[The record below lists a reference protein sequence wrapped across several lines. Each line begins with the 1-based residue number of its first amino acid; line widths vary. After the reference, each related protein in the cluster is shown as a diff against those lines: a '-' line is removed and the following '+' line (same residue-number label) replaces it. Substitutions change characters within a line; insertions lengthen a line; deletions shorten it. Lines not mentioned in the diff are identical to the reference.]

1 MQTETLAAGPK
12 ESATRRTIKNLRWW
26 ILGWALAA
34 GIINYMDRSAISI
47 AAPQLIKD
55 FGMTRTDIGLLGTV
69 FSWTYAFA
77 QRPPAGSWTS
87 WARAGCTSWQSPAGA
102 SRPR

>member
-55 FGMTRTDIGLLGTV
+55 FGMTRT
-69 FSWTYAFA
+69 
-77 QRPPAGSWTS
+77 S
-87 WARAGCTSWQSPAGA
+87 WAPDGCTSSQSRAGA

>member
-1 MQTETLAAGPK
+1 VQTETLATGPK

-47 AAPQLIKD
+47 AAPQLIND
-55 FGMTRTDIGLLGTV
+55 FGMTRTDIGFLGTV

-77 QRPPAGSWTS
+77 SCLPAGSWTNS
-87 WARAGCTSWQSPAGA
+87 VPAGCTSLLSPPGA
-102 SRPR
+102 SLPR

>member
-47 AAPQLIKD
+47 AAPQLIK
-55 FGMTRTDIGLLGTV
+55 
-69 FSWTYAFA
+69 
-77 QRPPAGSWTS
+77 TS
-87 WARAGCTSWQSPAGA
+87 A
-102 SRPR
+102 